1 MGGGARVSGARLR
14 HGDRADGVNSVVA
27 RCVGEPAT
35 LEELK
40 HKPGRRVTLRA
51 HGPNGSAIVKLY
63 QSDRIVSV
71 AARIAAMADGPAEPL
86 VPRVLA
92 VEPEKRLLVLSEVP
106 GAPLREAILRSDE
119 DECRRAGTAIAAWH
133 QAWAGR
139 RPGAL
144 AAHTIEGELIVLA
157 DRSALASREIGMR
170 VVADLASFR
179 AEWPITTVVHRDLYE
194 EQVLLGERVGLIN
207 VDDVALG
214 PPELDVGNLLAHLDL
229 IELRSGAVLSTA
241 RKAFL
246 EGYASQGALDP
257 ALLERCRVLTR
268 LRLACIHD
276 EPRLLELD
284 GFAARN

>member
-1 MGGGARVSGARLR
+1 
-14 HGDRADGVNSVVA
+14 VNAVVA
-27 RCVGEPAT
+27 RYVGEPAT

-71 AARIAAMADGPAEPL
+71 AARIAAIAEGPDEPL

-106 GAPLREAILRSDE
+106 GAPLREAILGSDE
-119 DECRRAGTAIAAWH
+119 DECRRAGMAIAAWH
-133 QAWAGR
+133 QAWAGK

-170 VVADLASFR
+170 VGAALRSFR
-179 AEWPITTVVHRDLYE
+179 GEWPAATVVHRDLYE
-194 EQVLLGERVGLIN
+194 EQVLLGERVGLID
-207 VDDVALG
+207 VDDAALG
-214 PPELDVGNLLAHLDL
+214 PPELDVGNLLAHLEL
-229 IELRSGAVLSTA
+229 IELRSGKVLSAVRT
-241 RKAFL
+241 AFL
-246 EGYASQGALDP
+246 DGYTSRGTLDEE
-257 ALLERCRVLTR
+257 LLERCRVLSR
-268 LRLACIHD
+268 LRLACLHD
-276 EPRLLELD
+276 DPRLL
-284 GFAARN
+284 AAGHES